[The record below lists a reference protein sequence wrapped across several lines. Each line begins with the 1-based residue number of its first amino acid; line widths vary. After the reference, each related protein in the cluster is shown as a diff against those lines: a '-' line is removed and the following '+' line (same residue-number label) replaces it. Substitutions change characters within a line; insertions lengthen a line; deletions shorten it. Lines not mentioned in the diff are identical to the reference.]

1 MIDVLAIFLLAKF
14 EAAWYWWAVYIGA
27 AFVKGWGEFE
37 RWNKI
42 TKYLD
47 NAEKEYNIREE
58 ERESKKP
65 HLYLG
70 GMLDE

>member
-27 AFVKGWGEFE
+27 AFVKGWGEIE

-42 TKYLD
+42 ERYLD
-47 NAEKEYNIREE
+47 NAEKEYDHKQ
-58 ERESKKP
+58 ERRAKFEKKI
-65 HLYLG
+65 YLG
-70 GMLDE
+70 DD